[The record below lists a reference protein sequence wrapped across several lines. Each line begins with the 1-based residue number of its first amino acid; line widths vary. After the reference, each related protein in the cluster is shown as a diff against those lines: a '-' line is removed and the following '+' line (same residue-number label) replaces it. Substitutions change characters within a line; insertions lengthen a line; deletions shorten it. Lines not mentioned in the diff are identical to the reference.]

1 MLLLKILTPLLL
13 GYTKLSGI
21 KTILISDG
29 IVDSLGLI
37 EFLLAQNKHLSFL
50 GYKMLVYFYYKLN
63 FSDECFFTCYPLKA
77 KYAKVTFPVSSN
89 FLPEKSIID
98 LLKKNKIE
106 NLVVVGKGVGIKQFK
121 KKYQLKNYCY
131 VRRSKKSII
140 INDKIIKSK
149 NIVLAEEIINTN
161 LIKCVYSYL
170 GTAVFY
176 AKHKK
181 IKVKLILRKF
191 RPFFLYYFL
200 KKKFNSIV

>member
-1 MLLLKILTPLLL
+1 MILSQLW
-13 GYTKLSGI
+13 G
-21 KTILISDG
+21 
-29 IVDSLGLI
+29 
-37 EFLLAQNKHLSFL
+37 E
-50 GYKMLVYFYYKLN
+50 
-63 FSDECFFTCYPLKA
+63 
-77 KYAKVTFPVSSN
+77 
-89 FLPEKSIID
+89 
-98 LLKKNKIE
+98 
-106 NLVVVGKGVGIKQFK
+106 